1 MIENEYSRI
10 TPEIQN
16 LADLSR
22 RHFTI
27 DPSLYSKYDVKR
39 GLRDVNGKGVLVG
52 LTEISEVCATK
63 RDGDQIIPADGE
75 LFYRGYNVRD
85 IIAGIAPDSHFGY
98 EESAFLL
105 IFGKLPTQAEL
116 AEFTG
121 ELSFYRSLPTSFVR
135 DIIMKAPSHD
145 MMNTLARS
153 VLTLYSYDNK
163 ADDISV
169 PNVLRQCMQLIS
181 LFPLL
186 SVYGYQAYRHYH
198 DGESLFI
205 HKPLPELSTAETILH
220 ILRPDSRYT
229 PLEARLLDIALILH
243 MEHGGGNNSTFTTH
257 LVSSSGTDTYSVIAA
272 SIGSLKGP
280 RHGGANI
287 KVVKMFEDLK
297 SQVKDWKDED
307 EVRAYLQAVL
317 NKEAFD
323 HAGLIYGMGH
333 AVYSLSDP
341 RARIFRSYV
350 ERLSIEK
357 GCNEEFALYSMVERL
372 APQIIAG
379 GRKIY
384 KGVSPNVDFY
394 SGFVYHMLD
403 LPLELYTPIFAIAR
417 IAGWSA
423 HRLEEVAYNSKI
435 MRPAYMS
442 VSNRKDYI
450 PLAERTPELKM
461 QG

>member
-1 MIENEYSRI
+1 MKENEFSKI
-10 TPEIQN
+10 TPELQR
-16 LADLSR
+16 LADLSE

-39 GLRDVNGKGVLVG
+39 GLRDINGKGVLVG

-75 LFYRGYNVRD
+75 LFYRGYNVKD
-85 IIAGIAPDSHFGY
+85 IIAGLGPENHFGF

-105 IFGKLPTQAEL
+105 IFGKLPTKAEL

-121 ELSFYRSLPTSFVR
+121 LLSYYRSLPTSFVR
-135 DIIMKAPSHD
+135 DIIMKAPSRD

-153 VLTLYSYDNK
+153 VLTLYSYDNR

-205 HKPLPELSTAETILH
+205 HKPLSELSTAETILH
-220 ILRPDSRYT
+220 ILRPDSKYT
-229 PLEARLLDIALILH
+229 PLEAKLLDISLILH

-257 LVSSSGTDTYSVIAA
+257 LVSSSGSDTYSVIAA

-280 RHGGANI
+280 KHGGANI
-287 KVVKMFEDLK
+287 KVVQMFENLK
-297 SQVKDWKDED
+297 ETLKDWTDEE
-307 EVRAYLQAVL
+307 EVRTYLKAVL

-357 GCNEEFALYSMVERL
+357 GYTEEFALYSLVERL
-372 APQIIAG
+372 APQVIAEE
-379 GRKIY
+379 RKIY

-394 SGFVYHMLD
+394 SGFVYHMLG

-423 HRLEEVAYNSKI
+423 HRLEEISYNGRI

-442 VSNRKDYI
+442 VSNRREYI
-450 PLAERTPELKM
+450 PMDVRESEL
-461 QG
+461 